1 MIGDDI
7 GLAKDGSRDDDGRE
21 GVREGGVA
29 GNASVPCARRKLAGS
44 LADAA
49 CPDCVLA
56 ANPVSSVSPS
66 AGASLRPCGIS
77 PRPMLTAR
85 ACRSC
90 METWHFLSFAGCSR
104 TLPSVRPRRPLHF
117 RDGVGE
123 LFALTVVAD
132 ESAWPSVEEAAVE

>member
-56 ANPVSSVSPS
+56 ANPVSTVRPS
-66 AGASLRPCGIS
+66 ARASLRPCGIS

-85 ACRSC
+85 VCSSPAGAVAARACI
-90 METWHFLSFAGCSR
+90 ET
-104 TLPSVRPRRPLHF
+104 
-117 RDGVGE
+117 
-123 LFALTVVAD
+123 
-132 ESAWPSVEEAAVE
+132 